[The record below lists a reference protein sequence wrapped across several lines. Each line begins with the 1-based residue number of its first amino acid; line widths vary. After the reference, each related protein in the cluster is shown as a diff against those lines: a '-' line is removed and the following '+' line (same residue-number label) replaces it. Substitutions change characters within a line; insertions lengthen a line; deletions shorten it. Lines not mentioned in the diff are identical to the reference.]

1 MKSLSSSELTE
12 KIVEKAKSLG
22 AAIAGVASVES
33 LKTSPSHRI
42 YPKIGMNLQVHW
54 REAKD
59 DVKPHVVAWPADAVS
74 VVVIGVEHN
83 ADKPEL
89 DWWDGK
95 GTPGNRIL
103 IRINNKLSGWIENTF
118 SVKTYKLPYFVSKG
132 GIFLKD
138 ATVMAGLG
146 CIGKNNLVI
155 TPGYG
160 PRIRFRALLLDRKAE
175 ATGPLEFNPCEGCE
189 HPCRKACP
197 INAFQNTV
205 YSADELGQSI
215 LPGINGTY
223 DRVTCNVKMEKDI
236 EEAVMAIPA
245 GDEEHQE
252 VLKAIDEFEK
262 GVKLKPQ
269 GDKRPNFYVEYCRG
283 CELSCPPAR
292 WGSR

>member
-1 MKSLSSSELTE
+1 MNSLSSSELTE

-33 LKTSPSHRI
+33 LKASPSHRI

-59 DVKPHVVAWPADAVS
+59 DVKPHAVAWPADAVS

-103 IRINNKLSGWIENTF
+103 IRINNKLSEWIENTF
-118 SVKTYKLPYFVSKG
+118 PVKTYKLPYFVSKG

-138 ATVMAGLG
+138 AAVMAGLG

-175 ATGPLEFNPCEGCE
+175 ATGPLEFNPCEGCKQ
-189 HPCRKACP
+189 PCRKACP
-197 INAFQNTV
+197 IKAFQNTV
-205 YSADELGQSI
+205 YSADEIGQSI

-252 VLKAIDEFEK
+252 VLQAIDEFEE

-269 GDKRPNFYVEYCRG
+269 GDKRPNYYVKYCRG